1 MFWFAETKNCA
12 RENQGKCKNI
22 CRDYETASEAWI
34 IIVNIKTLQ
43 NKAFEC
49 VKKYLPNIVIT
60 GAYDVEDKI
69 DEYDKRFG
77 EFPTMAFEECEEEV

>member
-34 IIVNIKTLQ
+34 IIANIKTLQ

-49 VKKYLPNIVIT
+49 VKKYLPNIVN
-60 GAYDVEDKI
+60 
-69 DEYDKRFG
+69 DKRFG

>member
-1 MFWFAETKNCA
+1 MFTTGFVY
-12 RENQGKCKNI
+12 NI
-22 CRDYETASEAWI
+22 IDTDLSDAYIA
-34 IIVNIKTLQ
+34 NIKTLQ

-49 VKKYLPNIVIT
+49 VKKNLPNIVIT